1 MVVGQAFGSSLWWG
15 LLLLLNVVAVVAM
28 GWDKFQAQRQ
38 GRRVPERTLFLLAL
52 GGGSVGCLAGMY
64 GFRHKTQHRSFV
76 WGMPAI
82 LLGHLALVLAV
93 FFR

>member
-1 MVVGQAFGSSLWWG
+1 M
-15 LLLLLNVVAVVAM
+15 LLLNVWAVLVM

-64 GFRHKTQHRSFV
+64 GFRHKTRHASFV
-76 WGMPAI
+76 WGMPLI
-82 LLGHLALVLAV
+82 LLAQLSLALAL
-93 FFR
+93 FWR

>member
-1 MVVGQAFGSSLWWG
+1 MVHGEFGGLLLGG
-15 LLLLLNVVAVVAM
+15 LLLLLNVGAVLVM

-64 GFRHKTQHRSFV
+64 GFRHKTRHASFV
-76 WGMPAI
+76 WGMPLI
-82 LLGHLALVLAV
+82 LLAQLSLALAL
-93 FFR
+93 FWR

>member
-1 MVVGQAFGSSLWWG
+1 MHGEFGGLLLGG
-15 LLLLLNVVAVVAM
+15 LLLLLNVGAVLVM

-64 GFRHKTQHRSFV
+64 GFRHKTRHASFV
-76 WGMPAI
+76 WGMPLI
-82 LLGHLALVLAV
+82 LLAQLSLALAL
-93 FFR
+93 FWR

>member
-1 MVVGQAFGSSLWWG
+1 MVHGEFGGLLLGG
-15 LLLLLNVVAVVAM
+15 LLLLLNVGAVLVM

-64 GFRHKTQHRSFV
+64 GFRHKTQHASFV
-76 WGMPAI
+76 WGMPLI
-82 LLGHLALVLAV
+82 LLAQLSLALAL
-93 FFR
+93 FWR

>member
-1 MVVGQAFGSSLWWG
+1 MVHGEFGGLLLGG
-15 LLLLLNVVAVVAM
+15 LLLLLNVWAVLVM

-64 GFRHKTQHRSFV
+64 GFRHKTQHASFV
-76 WGMPAI
+76 WGMPLI
-82 LLGHLALVLAV
+82 LLAQLSLALAL
-93 FFR
+93 FWR

>member
-1 MVVGQAFGSSLWWG
+1 MVRGEFGSLLLWG
-15 LLLLLNVVAVVAM
+15 LLLLLNVGAVLVM

-64 GFRHKTQHRSFV
+64 GFRHKTQHVSFV
-76 WGMPAI
+76 WGMPMI
-82 LLGHLALVLAV
+82 LLAQLSLALA
-93 FFR
+93 FFWR

>member
-1 MVVGQAFGSSLWWG
+1 M
-15 LLLLLNVVAVVAM
+15 LLLNVGAVLVM

-64 GFRHKTQHRSFV
+64 GFRHKTRHASFV
-76 WGMPAI
+76 WGMPLI
-82 LLGHLALVLAV
+82 LLAQLSLALAL
-93 FFR
+93 FWR

>member
-1 MVVGQAFGSSLWWG
+1 MVHGEFGGLLLGG
-15 LLLLLNVVAVVAM
+15 LLLLLNVWAVLVM

-64 GFRHKTQHRSFV
+64 GFRHKTRHASFV
-76 WGMPAI
+76 WGMPLI
-82 LLGHLALVLAV
+82 LLAQLSLALAL
-93 FFR
+93 FWR

>member
-1 MVVGQAFGSSLWWG
+1 
-15 LLLLLNVVAVVAM
+15 LLLLNVGAVLVM

-64 GFRHKTQHRSFV
+64 GFRHKTRHASFV
-76 WGMPAI
+76 WGMPLI
-82 LLGHLALVLAV
+82 LLAQLSLALAL
-93 FFR
+93 FWR

>member
-1 MVVGQAFGSSLWWG
+1 VVHGEFGGLLLGG
-15 LLLLLNVVAVVAM
+15 LLLLLNVGAVLVM

-64 GFRHKTQHRSFV
+64 GFRHKTRHASFV
-76 WGMPAI
+76 WGMPLI
-82 LLGHLALVLAV
+82 LLAQLSLALAL
-93 FFR
+93 FWR